1 MTTSAPKP
9 PKMSS
14 EERAII
20 KARLAEIEEANGGVL
35 TPDAVVADAKRKD
48 SPLHS
53 QFEWDTKKAAQAYW
67 VIQARQLIT
76 SIRVEVRTETKVVSS
91 VYYVRDPNAESD
103 KQGYVSVKTLKTDEE
118 MARDALIQAFSRV
131 ADLLRSARDL
141 AAVLEVEDRV
151 DKLVDDIVIFRR
163 DIRGG
168 EASPPQ

>member
-1 MTTSAPKP
+1 
-9 PKMSS
+9 MSS
-14 EERAII
+14 ETKALI
-20 KARLAEIEEANGGVL
+20 KKRLAEIEESNGGVL
-35 TPDAVVADAKRKD
+35 TPDAVVADARRKD
-48 SPLHS
+48 SPLHDF
-53 QFEWDTKKAAQAYW
+53 FEWDAKKAAHAYW
-67 VIQARQLIT
+67 VIQARELIT
-76 SIRVEVRTETKVVSS
+76 SIRIEVRTETKVVSS

-118 MARDALIQAFSRV
+118 MARAALIQAFSRV

-151 DKLVDDIVIFRR
+151 DQFVDQIVSFRR

>member
-1 MTTSAPKP
+1 MTTNSPTP
-9 PKMSS
+9 GKMSS
-14 EERAII
+14 EDRALI

-35 TPDAVVADAKRKD
+35 TPDAVVADARRKD

-53 QFEWDTKKAAQAYW
+53 CFQWDTKKAAQAYW
-67 VIQARQLIT
+67 VIQARELIT

-91 VYYVRDPNAESD
+91 VYYVRDPNAKSD

-168 EASPPQ
+168 EAAAAQ

>member
-1 MTTSAPKP
+1 MTDATKR
-9 PKMSS
+9 MSS
-14 EERAII
+14 DRRAEI
-20 KARLAEIEEANGGVL
+20 KARLAQIEEANAGVL
-35 TPDAVVADAKRKD
+35 TPDAVVADARRKD

-53 QFEWDTKKAAQAYW
+53 CFEWDTKKAAQAYW
-67 VIQARQLIT
+67 VIQARELIT
-76 SIRVEVRTETKVVSS
+76 SIRVEVRTETKVVSA

-103 KQGYVSVKTLKTDEE
+103 KQGYVSVKTLKTDEA

-141 AAVLEVEDRV
+141 AAVLGVDDRV
-151 DKLVDDIVIFRR
+151 DQFVNEIVSFRR